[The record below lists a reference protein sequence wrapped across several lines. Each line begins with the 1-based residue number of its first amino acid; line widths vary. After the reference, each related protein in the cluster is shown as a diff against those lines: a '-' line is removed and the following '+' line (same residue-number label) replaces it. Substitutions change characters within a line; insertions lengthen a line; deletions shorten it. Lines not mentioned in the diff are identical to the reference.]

1 MKGAVIRSLLTVH
14 SSRKTLHSNQ
24 NNILQVKTNQ
34 QSKTKILAIIPA
46 RGGSKGVPGK
56 NIKHL
61 GGKPLLAY
69 TVEVAK
75 QSKLINRL
83 IVSSED
89 EDIIKVARD
98 LGVEVPFK
106 RPEHLAG
113 DQSGSVEVV
122 KHAVEYVEEKGEYYD
137 AVLLLQVTSPFRE
150 DGFIDRAI
158 EKFIKSQAD
167 ALVSVLPVPQEYN
180 PHWVFETD
188 KYDNLKISTGEEEII
203 KRRQDLPKT
212 FFRDGSIYITKKEY
226 IKKGSFFGKKLT
238 YIESKPEFYVNIDT
252 IEDWEKA
259 EEMIRKIR

>member
-1 MKGAVIRSLLTVH
+1 MKGAVNPFTPHGSH
-14 SSRKTLHSNQ
+14 KALHFNE

-34 QSKTKILAIIPA
+34 QSNTKILAIIPA
-46 RGGSKGVPGK
+46 RGGSKGMPGK

-69 TVEVAK
+69 TVEAAK

-89 EDIIKVARD
+89 EDIIEVARN

-106 RPEHLAG
+106 RPEHLAE

-122 KHAVEYVEEKGEYYD
+122 QHAVEYMEEQGEYYD

-150 DGFIDRAI
+150 EGFIDKAI

-180 PHWVFETD
+180 PHWVFEAD

-203 KRRQDLPKT
+203 KRRQDLPRA
-212 FFRDGSIYITKKEY
+212 FFREGSIYITKTEC
-226 IKKGSFFGKKLT
+226 IKNGSFFGQKLT
-238 YIESKPEFYVNIDT
+238 YIESNPELYVNIDT
-252 IEDWEKA
+252 MEDWEKA
-259 EEMIRKIR
+259 KEMIRKIR